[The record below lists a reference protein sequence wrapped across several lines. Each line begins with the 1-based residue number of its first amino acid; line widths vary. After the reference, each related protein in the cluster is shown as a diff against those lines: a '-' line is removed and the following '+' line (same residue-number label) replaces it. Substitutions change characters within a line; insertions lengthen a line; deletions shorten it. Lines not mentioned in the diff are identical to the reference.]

1 MPAATSR
8 FVAFWASH
16 ERRARVYGR
25 LLFVTLALLGLSLA
39 NTYRAWSRPREVVR
53 IGCDGIPELVR
64 INDEVY
70 SEPDEREIRAFAAE
84 FTIFFMRGDSF
95 SAVND
100 AVWVA
105 KRMAPELREV
115 FKREARGAKDRPG
128 SIAILETLK
137 RRTQIE
143 PSSLEIEV
151 DKKVYPWRATV
162 RGVRQIV
169 GQGAEANQKFELGLE
184 LVRASRNELIEGLLV
199 WAVHPKGDSLKTAAG
214 GQGFETR

>member
-1 MPAATSR
+1 MPAAGSR
-8 FVAFWASH
+8 FVAFWAAH
-16 ERRARVYGR
+16 ERRATVYGR
-25 LLFVTLALLGLSLA
+25 LLVVTLAFLGLSLV
-39 NTYRAWSRPREVVR
+39 NTYRAWNRPREVVR

-64 INDEVY
+64 VNDAVY
-70 SEPDEREIRAFAAE
+70 SEPDQREIRAFVAQFA
-84 FTIFFMRGDSF
+84 IFFMRGDSF

-105 KRMAPELREV
+105 QRMAPALRET
-115 FKREARGAKDRPG
+115 FKREAKGTPDRPG
-128 SIAILETLK
+128 SIAVLESLK

-151 DKKVYPWRATV
+151 DKKSYPWRATV

-169 GQGAEANQKFELGLE
+169 GQGPEANHKFELGLE

-199 WAVHPKGDSLKTAAG
+199 WGVRPKGESLTAAAGSG
-214 GQGFETR
+214 GVAR